1 MKIFDTH
8 VHTKE
13 VSTCGQVSG
22 ARMAEIYKAAGY
34 DGIVITD
41 HLTPDY
47 FRHDS
52 KTMTWEQFAENHM
65 SGYHAAK
72 KKGDE
77 IGLKVLYGCELRF
90 EGSVNDYLVYGMP
103 NSFIAEHPEI
113 FDMQI
118 KAFSEI
124 ADKNGFLVFHAH
136 PFRNDMKIIDPS
148 WIHGVEVFN
157 GKPEEDPMRRNAFA
171 NLWADTYGLQK
182 LSGSDCHMPEQAA
195 RAGICLFNDVE
206 TIEDFVR
213 EIKDRNYIMLESP
226 TARKTDISRFNI

>member
-124 ADKNGFLVFHAH
+124 ADKNGFLVFQAH
-136 PFRNDMKIIDPS
+136 PFRNDMDS
-148 WIHGVEVFN
+148 RHGGVQRQAGGRSDEKKCLC
-157 GKPEEDPMRRNAFA
+157 KPVGGYLRTSETFRIRLPYARTSCKSR
-171 NLWADTYGLQK
+171 Y
-182 LSGSDCHMPEQAA
+182 MP
-195 RAGICLFNDVE
+195 F
-206 TIEDFVR
+206 
-213 EIKDRNYIMLESP
+213 
-226 TARKTDISRFNI
+226 

>member
-113 FDMQI
+113 Y
-118 KAFSEI
+118 
-124 ADKNGFLVFHAH
+124 
-136 PFRNDMKIIDPS
+136 DMKIIDPS
-148 WIHGVEVFN
+148 WIHGMEVFN

-182 LSGSDCHMPEQAA
+182 LSGSDCHMPEQVA